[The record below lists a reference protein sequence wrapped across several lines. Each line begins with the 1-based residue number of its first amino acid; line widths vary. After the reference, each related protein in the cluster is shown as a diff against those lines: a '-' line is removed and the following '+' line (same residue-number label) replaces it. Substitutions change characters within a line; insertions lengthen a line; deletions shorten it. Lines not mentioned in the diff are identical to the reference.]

1 MPVQLKLLI
10 LLDCATPIVGVLL
23 FLFSKKKVGKIIGLI
38 IFIVSTII
46 FIHEGVWRML
56 LIWLGY
62 L

>member
-10 LLDCATPIVGVLL
+10 LLDCVVPIAGILL
-23 FLFSKKKVGKIIGLI
+23 FLFGKKKVGKIIGLI
-38 IFIVSTII
+38 IFIVGAVI

-56 LIWLGY
+56 LMWLGY